1 MAPSVEYILHLN
13 KILILECEAI
23 IEKISYEFR
32 VYVSVYDRSLS
43 RVISHKSMISRTQEP
58 KGHLAHIYIYIYTT
72 MYFMAA

>member
-43 RVISHKSMISRTQEP
+43 WVISRKHTESRTQES
-58 KGHLAHIYIYIYTT
+58 KGHLTHIYTHIR
-72 MYFMAA
+72 F